1 MFITLKPQNRR
12 RATAAQVVARL
23 RKPLAVVPGV
33 RLFMVPAQDLRVGGR
48 QSAGEYQ
55 YTLQS
60 DDSKALYAW
69 IPKIVAALNRDKK
82 LRDVNSDLEQG
93 GLETDLV
100 IDRQN
105 ASRLGVTPSQ
115 IDNTLY
121 DAYGQRQVSTIYR
134 ALDQYHVVM
143 ELAPQYLQTPE
154 MLKKIYVST
163 SGGRASGTAQTNMPA
178 GTVVA
183 ATHRSSRATLV
194 AGVALDS
201 ATNQAINSIATSG
214 RASASSGAAVS
225 TQKEVMVPLSAVAS
239 YKPGNT
245 PIQVNHQDGFL
256 ASTISF
262 NLPPGEALGTAAA
275 VIQKAMSDLDVPLS
289 IHGSFAGTA
298 AAFQS
303 SLSSEPLLIIVALA
317 AVYIVLGILYE
328 SLIHPITI
336 LSTIP
341 SAGIGALLLLLLL
354 KMPLTIIALI
364 GVILLIGI
372 VKKNAILMIDFALQL
387 ERGEALPPEAAIFKA
402 AVLRFR
408 PILMTTFAAILG
420 ALPLAVGIGQGA
432 SLRQPLGITIIGG
445 LAVSQ
450 VLTLYTTPVVYL
462 FLDRLGTKL
471 RGRPS
476 TAPLRADNILEI
488 ER

>member
-1 MFITLKPQNRR
+1 
-12 RATAAQVVARL
+12 
-23 RKPLAVVPGV
+23 
-33 RLFMVPAQDLRVGGR
+33 MVPAQDLRVGGH
-48 QSAGEYQ
+48 QTAGEYQ

-60 DDSKALYAW
+60 DDREALYAW
-69 IPKIVAALNRDKK
+69 IPRIVDALNKDKK
-82 LRDVNSDLEQG
+82 LLDVNSDLQQG

-100 IDRQN
+100 INRQA
-105 ASRLGVTPSQ
+105 ASRLGITPYQ

-121 DAYGQRQVSTIYR
+121 DAYGQRQVSTIYS
-134 ALDQYHVVM
+134 ALNQYHVVM
-143 ELAPQYLQTPE
+143 ELAPQYLKTPD
-154 MLKKIYVST
+154 MLKNIYISM
-163 SGGRASGTAQTNMPA
+163 SGGRASGTAQTNMPV

-183 ATHRSSRATLV
+183 SRQTSAATLV
-194 AGVALDS
+194 ANVALDS
-201 ATNQAINSIATSG
+201 ATNQAINSIAASG
-214 RASASSGAAVS
+214 RSSASSGAAVS
-225 TQKEVMVPLSAVAS
+225 THKEVMVPLSAVAS

-245 PIQVNHQDGFL
+245 PIEVNHQDGFL

-262 NLPPGEALGTAAA
+262 NLPVGEALGTAAA
-275 VIQKAMSDLDVPLS
+275 EIQKTMRDLDVPLS

-298 AAFQS
+298 AAFKS
-303 SLSSEPLLIIVALA
+303 SLSTEPLLIIAALA

-387 ERGEALPPEAAIFKA
+387 ERGEAIPPEEAILQG

-408 PILMTTFAAILG
+408 PIMMTTFAAILG
-420 ALPLAVGIGQGA
+420 ALPLAIGFGQGA

-445 LAVSQ
+445 LVVSQ
-450 VLTLYTTPVVYL
+450 ILTLYTTPVVYL
-462 FLDRLGTKL
+462 FLDRLGAKL

-476 TAPLRADNILEI
+476 AAPLRADNILEA
-488 ER
+488 E